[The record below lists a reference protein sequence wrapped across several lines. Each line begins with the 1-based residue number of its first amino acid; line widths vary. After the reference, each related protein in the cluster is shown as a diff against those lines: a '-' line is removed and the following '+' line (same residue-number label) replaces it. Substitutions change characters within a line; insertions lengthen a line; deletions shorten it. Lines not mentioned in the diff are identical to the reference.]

1 MRNKIHYLLL
11 LACFIFCITHFFGQ
25 DVELPSEIKKDNKLN
40 NIFSSESKMDIINS
54 KANLSRPIVSEKII
68 QNQKVS
74 VTSSNFVDSIRNQLL
89 VNKEVKLEYKN
100 ADILSKIKFN
110 DFQDTID
117 LADINVLSPVGG
129 VPLVYTYEVK
139 KGDKIFY
146 EIENFS
152 SKKLKSIEV
161 KEGDFSRFVKQNL
174 NKKDFIKSSFVV
186 TSDNTLTI
194 EIKNDDFIKN
204 LGLLKSSI
212 RIAIKKLSNISLNS
226 EIIYDTIFTKKK
238 VMETKFDTI
247 IKIEANKKINLAS
260 KQNIINNNKYT
271 FPLIVNTKDS
281 LIAYSYWIGLNKND
295 SLQIDDVR
303 SNPLSNFSLNE
314 LNNQKT
320 ETSDMELLFSENK
333 DLSFRFEN
341 YTLDRRSLNFSDNYS
356 VFRVDNPYSMNLVKK
371 GLIKIENNSTL
382 YDYDIQFVSFSISL
396 VPSRFEVEKDVGEI
410 KKYIKL
416 TLSGF

>member
-186 TSDNTLTI
+186 TTDNTLTI

-356 VFRVDNPYSMNLVKK
+356 VFRVDNPYAMNLVKK

>member
-11 LACFIFCITHFFGQ
+11 LACFIFCITHFLSQ

-40 NIFSSESKMDIINS
+40 NIFSSESKIDIINS

-68 QNQKVS
+68 QNQKIS
-74 VTSSNFVDSIRNQLL
+74 IKSSDFVDSIRNQLL
-89 VNKEVKLEYKN
+89 VNKEVRLEYKN

-117 LADINVLSPVGG
+117 LADINVFSPVGG

-146 EIENFS
+146 EIRNFS

-174 NKKDFIKSSFVV
+174 NKKNFIKSSFVV

-212 RIAIKKLSNISLNS
+212 RIVIKKLTNISLNS

-320 ETSDMELLFSENK
+320 ETKDMELLFSENK

-341 YTLDRRSLNFSDNYS
+341 YTLDRRSLNLSDNYS
-356 VFRVDNPYSMNLVKK
+356 VFRVDNPYTMSLVKK
-371 GLIKIENNSTL
+371 GLVKIENNSTL

-410 KKYIKL
+410 KKYIKM

>member
-1 MRNKIHYLLL
+1 
-11 LACFIFCITHFFGQ
+11 
-25 DVELPSEIKKDNKLN
+25 V
-40 NIFSSESKMDIINS
+40 
-54 KANLSRPIVSEKII
+54 
-68 QNQKVS
+68 
-74 VTSSNFVDSIRNQLL
+74 
-89 VNKEVKLEYKN
+89 
-100 ADILSKIKFN
+100 
-110 DFQDTID
+110 
-117 LADINVLSPVGG
+117 
-129 VPLVYTYEVK
+129 
-139 KGDKIFY
+139 
-146 EIENFS
+146 
-152 SKKLKSIEV
+152 
-161 KEGDFSRFVKQNL
+161 
-174 NKKDFIKSSFVV
+174 
-186 TSDNTLTI
+186 
-194 EIKNDDFIKN
+194 
-204 LGLLKSSI
+204 
-212 RIAIKKLSNISLNS
+212 IKKLTNISLNS

-320 ETSDMELLFSENK
+320 ETKDMELLFSENK

-341 YTLDRRSLNFSDNYS
+341 YTLDRRSLNLSDNYS
-356 VFRVDNPYSMNLVKK
+356 VFRVDNPYTMSLVKK
-371 GLIKIENNSTL
+371 GLVKIENNSTL

-410 KKYIKL
+410 KKYIKM

>member
-11 LACFIFCITHFFGQ
+11 LACFIFCITHFLGQ
-25 DVELPSEIKKDNKLN
+25 DVESPSEIKKDNKLN

-54 KANLSRPIVSEKII
+54 KANLSRLIVSEKII
-68 QNQKVS
+68 QNQKTS

-212 RIAIKKLSNISLNS
+212 RIAIKKLTNISLNS
-226 EIIYDTIFTKKK
+226 EIVYDTIFTKKK

-247 IKIEANKKINLAS
+247 IRIEANEKINLAS

-303 SNPLSNFSLNE
+303 INPLSNFSLNE

-320 ETSDMELLFSENK
+320 ETKDMELLFSENK

-356 VFRVDNPYSMNLVKK
+356 VFRVDNPYTMSLVKK
-371 GLIKIENNSTL
+371 GLVKIENNSTL

>member
-11 LACFIFCITHFFGQ
+11 LACFIFCITHFLSQ

-40 NIFSSESKMDIINS
+40 NIFSSESKIDIINS

-68 QNQKVS
+68 QNQKIS
-74 VTSSNFVDSIRNQLL
+74 IKSSDFVDSIRNQLL
-89 VNKEVKLEYKN
+89 VNKEVRLEYKN

-117 LADINVLSPVGG
+117 LADINVFSPVGG

-146 EIENFS
+146 EIRNFS

-212 RIAIKKLSNISLNS
+212 RIVIKKLTNISLNS

-320 ETSDMELLFSENK
+320 ETKDMELLFSENK

-341 YTLDRRSLNFSDNYS
+341 YTLDRRSLNLSDNYS
-356 VFRVDNPYSMNLVKK
+356 VFRVDNPYTMSLVKK
-371 GLIKIENNSTL
+371 GLVKIENNSTL

-410 KKYIKL
+410 KKYIKM

>member
-11 LACFIFCITHFFGQ
+11 LACFIFCITHFLSQ

-40 NIFSSESKMDIINS
+40 NIFSSESKIDIINS

-68 QNQKVS
+68 QNQKIS
-74 VTSSNFVDSIRNQLL
+74 IKSSDFVDSIRNQLL
-89 VNKEVKLEYKN
+89 VNKEVRLEYKN

-117 LADINVLSPVGG
+117 LADINVFSPVGG

-146 EIENFS
+146 EIRNFS
-152 SKKLKSIEV
+152 TKKLKSIEV

-212 RIAIKKLSNISLNS
+212 RIVIKKLTNISLNS

-320 ETSDMELLFSENK
+320 ETKDMELLFSENK

-341 YTLDRRSLNFSDNYS
+341 YTLDRRSLNLSDNYS
-356 VFRVDNPYSMNLVKK
+356 VFRVDNPYTMSLVKK
-371 GLIKIENNSTL
+371 GLVKIENNSTL

-410 KKYIKL
+410 KKYIKM

>member
-356 VFRVDNPYSMNLVKK
+356 VFRVDNPYAMNLVKK